1 MKNAIK
7 ANKKF
12 FDFWAPYYDKGI
24 FGRFLF
30 NIIDKTANSVKIKKG
45 SKILNAGCGTGN
57 LLYILEGKNLGL
69 KIYGTDI
76 SKKMMRIA
84 RKKVK
89 GADIREISVT
99 NLNKEF
105 GENYFD
111 YVFSVDAFHHF
122 PNSKIVMNNFYRILS
137 YNGRLV
143 ITDFDF
149 GIILNWIFSVL
160 EPGNTGVYT
169 KEQMKDLFKKSGFI
183 VEKQQKIGLFSLMT
197 MGKKQR

>member
-7 ANKKF
+7 ANKRF
-12 FDFWAPYYDKGI
+12 FDFWAPYYDRGI

-45 SKILNAGCGTGN
+45 SKILDTGCGTGN
-57 LLYILEGKNLGL
+57 LLHILERKNKNLKL
-69 KIYGTDI
+69 YGVDI
-76 SKKMMRIA
+76 SEKMLQIA

-89 GADIREISVT
+89 MADITNVSVT
-99 NLNKEF
+99 NLDKKFEA
-105 GENYFD
+105 NYFD

-122 PNSKIVMNNFYRILS
+122 PNRKTVMNSFYRILN

-149 GIILNWIFSVL
+149 GIILNKIFTVL

-169 KEQMKDLFKKSGFI
+169 KEQIRDLFKKSGFI

>member
-7 ANKKF
+7 ANKRF
-12 FDFWAPYYDKGI
+12 FDFWAPYYDRGI

-45 SKILNAGCGTGN
+45 SKILDAGCGTGN
-57 LLYILEGKNLGL
+57 LLHILGGKNLGL
-69 KIYGTDI
+69 KLYGTDI
-76 SKKMMRIA
+76 SKKMMQIA

-89 GADIREISVT
+89 EADIREISVT

-105 GENYFD
+105 RENYFD

-122 PNSKIVMNNFYRILS
+122 PNRRIVMNNFYRILR

-149 GIILNWIFSVL
+149 GIILNKIFSVL

-197 MGKKQR
+197 IGKKQR